1 MPSIAAEV
9 CPELLEGSR
18 ISVHTLGCKLNY
30 AETST
35 VARSFVERGLT
46 LVPFDRETDVFVLN
60 TCSVTENAEKEC
72 RQIVRRVLRQSPN
85 AFVIATGCYAQ
96 LRPEELASIEGVDL
110 VLGSK
115 EKQDAIKYASG
126 FEKSKGPRIFV
137 SEISVPKEFHF
148 AETGEGHG
156 HTRAF
161 LKVQDGCDY
170 SCSFCTIPMARG
182 ESRSAKIEDITK
194 RARALCAEGF
204 REIVLSGVNAGD
216 FGRKNGTSFFELLL
230 AMERDPKITSR
241 IRISSIE
248 PNLLTDEIVDLVAA
262 SKKFCP
268 HFHVPLQSGSDKI
281 LRAMQRRYQSEAY
294 RTRIERTKAFMPD
307 ACVGADVI
315 AGFPGETDE
324 DFRETCDFIRS
335 LDLSYLHVF
344 TFSERPG
351 TKASMMP
358 GAVPIHIRRDRTR
371 LLRVISEK
379 KRRAF
384 HAAQSGREAEILVEQ
399 GMQGYTRN
407 YVRARL
413 TSNVPR
419 GAIIRARLTQVEG
432 DSILAES
439 LEILAAPREEGLL
452 PIL

>member
-1 MPSIAAEV
+1 MPPIAVSAR
-9 CPELLEGSR
+9 PELVEGSR

-35 VARSFVERGLT
+35 IARSFVERGLA

-115 EKQDAIKYASG
+115 EKQDAIQYAGG

-137 SEISVPKEFHF
+137 SEISDTKEFHF
-148 AETGEGHG
+148 AETSEGHG

-182 ESRSAKIEDITK
+182 GSRSAKIEDITR
-194 RARALCAEGF
+194 RARALCADGF

-216 FGRKNGTSFFELLL
+216 FGRKSGTSFFELML
-230 AMERDPKITSR
+230 AMERDPEITAR

-248 PNLLTDEIVDLVAA
+248 PNLLTDDIIDLVAA
-262 SKKFCP
+262 SQKFCP
-268 HFHVPLQSGSDKI
+268 HFHIPLQSGSDRI
-281 LRAMQRRYQSEAY
+281 LRLMKRRYAVGTYQAKIAWIKTS
-294 RTRIERTKAFMPD
+294 MPD
-307 ACVGADVI
+307 ACIGADVI

-351 TKASMMP
+351 TKASTMP
-358 GAVPIHIRRDRTR
+358 DAVPIHIRRDRTR

-384 HAAQSGREAEILVEQ
+384 HAGQIGREAEILVEQ
-399 GMQGYTRN
+399 GMQGYSRN

-413 TSNVPR
+413 TSDAPR
-419 GAIIRARLTQVEG
+419 GAIVRASLKEMNG
-432 DSILAES
+432 DAVLAEPF
-439 LEILAAPREEGLL
+439 EILKAPREEGLL